1 MKIALAAVGF
11 ITNDIEYNLGKI
23 KDIVKKYYKEVDLL
37 VFGESFLQG
46 FDCLT
51 WEYLKDTEIALN
63 VESSYI
69 KEIKDLRVDNIELA
83 YGISLGASIV
93 LETILCGEV
102 NIKKVILDGGQYI
115 NMGENIELFSNIMSK
130 QFIGLLE
137 NNHLQKEIRDNM
149 GYDENDIEVL
159 KPMLFKSISN
169 ETLYSTFKAA
179 YSYDITNKNSDKLA
193 TKDISVS
200 FGSREIYAKDSLN
213 YLEKLIKKE
222 LEVEEIKDMG
232 HSEALS
238 KHPEI
243 IIEMI
248 KSRIK

>member
-1 MKIALAAVGF
+1 MKIVGDL
-11 ITNDIEYNLGKI
+11 NNPKI
-23 KDIVKKYYKEVDLL
+23 ML
-37 VFGESFLQG
+37 VHGAGFYWENCFREIMES
-46 FDCLT
+46 
-51 WEYLKDTEIALN
+51 LK
-63 VESSYI
+63 SSYCILLPVLPGHSNINEEPIKSVEQVAAMII